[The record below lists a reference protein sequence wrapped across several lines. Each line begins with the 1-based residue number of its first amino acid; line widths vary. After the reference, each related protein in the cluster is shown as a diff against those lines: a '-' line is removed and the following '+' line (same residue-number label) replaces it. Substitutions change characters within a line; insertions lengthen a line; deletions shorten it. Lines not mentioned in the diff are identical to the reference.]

1 MQSLVPTEESSLL
14 MHAYAIGLLYHE
26 RIRSGYIHM
35 HMYRYNYSFVLQ
47 HDYELMNEERKLQ
60 YSQMNIY

>member
-26 RIRSGYIHM
+26 RIRSGYIHTRTGIISHLCCNM
-35 HMYRYNYSFVLQ
+35 I
-47 HDYELMNEERKLQ
+47 MN
-60 YSQMNIY
+60 